1 MATYLKII
9 SIFLTTEPGIR
20 QIKSNSL
27 NLLGQILT
35 YEHDKIVPDALSTM
49 KTRRLTSSKETVG
62 SKLGTDEHHFSS
74 IYSPIRGVV
83 HCMKSFPS
91 NFLSPKKLFRVC
103 RRLQDRRHGAWQ
115 IEDRAKHQALD
126 AGNLIYL

>member
-1 MATYLKII
+1 MATYLRII

-20 QIKSNSL
+20 QMKSNSL

-83 HCMKSFPS
+83 HYMKSFPS
-91 NFLSPKKLFRVC
+91 NFLSPKKIVSSVSETPRSSTRCVA
-103 RRLQDRRHGAWQ
+103 DRRPS
-115 IEDRAKHQALD
+115 QAPGL
-126 AGNLIYL
+126 GCR